1 MRLVVLGGAGFIGS
15 HFVRHMAS
23 KGEILV
29 YDKLTY
35 AGRLENLKDVLEKI
49 KFVKGDIADGETLI
63 ETVRQFQ
70 PDLVVNF
77 AAETHVDRSINE
89 PAAFIKTNIVGVYT
103 LLEVVRKLDVDLLHV
118 STDEVYGDWWGREDA
133 ASEDSCLNPS
143 SPYSASKAAGDLLI
157 KAYGRTYGV
166 KYKIVRPSNNYG
178 PFQHPEKLIPR
189 TIIRILN
196 GKPAVI
202 YGSGKQIRDWLYV
215 VDTARAIELVA
226 ERGAAREIYNVCGG
240 FYATVKEIVEKIVSI
255 LGRGEV
261 IYGRERPGEDLKYA
275 MKCEKIRELG
285 WRPVVNLDVGLA
297 ETVRWYVEN
306 RWWWQDL
313 LDRYVLADSP
323 WGV

>member
-189 TIIRILN
+189 TVIRILN